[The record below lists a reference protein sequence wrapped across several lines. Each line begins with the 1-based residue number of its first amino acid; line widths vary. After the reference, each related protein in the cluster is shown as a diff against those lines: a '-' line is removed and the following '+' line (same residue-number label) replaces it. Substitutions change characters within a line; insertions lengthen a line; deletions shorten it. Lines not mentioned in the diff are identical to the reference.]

1 MKPRNFET
9 ILTAAQ
15 VAAFLCV
22 LGLAYAAST
31 GPAPAV
37 TMPAQAEYRA
47 ELAAAAMCGEEGM
60 TAVWINDTEVECL
73 KDVD

>member
-22 LGLAYAAST
+22 LGLAWAAV
-31 GPAPAV
+31 ADDHKV
-37 TMPAQAEYRA
+37 VELIAQTEYRA
-47 ELAAAAMCGEEGM
+47 ELAAASLCGEEGAI
-60 TAVWINDTEVECL
+60 AVWNDRQEIECL
-73 KDVD
+73 KEKP

>member
-15 VAAFLCV
+15 VAVFLCV

-31 GPAPAV
+31 DPAPAV
-37 TMPAQAEYRA
+37 AMPAQAEYRA
-47 ELAAAAMCGEEGM
+47 ELAAAAMCGAEGA